1 MARGGGV
8 LAAAGEVAGNFK
20 MESSRRKRKSWELK
34 SDMHS
39 PVKYKK
45 GNTGVGQPALWSED
59 ETFAHGGPL
68 SPQNVSSAS
77 ACFTQPEHMCLET
90 TRLAPT
96 SEPTHKEE
104 SCVFS
109 LSSTNNH
116 TKLWKPFRQNSQK
129 HQYPE
134 KTENP
139 ERACQDK
146 PSTLTFSVKRDITL
160 PPRRSKE
167 TNRSP
172 EEASK
177 IIYLR
182 ALSAAFGTDIHK
194 KIGKQRILSDSRK
207 KILLLK
213 LGDAGSSEWS
223 SHSFLQG
230 RPPEP
235 EIEES
240 EEKTL
245 SCIAFSETDCE
256 DKAMVKGGNRRFI
269 VLKKDEPTEAD
280 LSNAEDVVKAVTS
293 QEEDSAAADEL
304 EKPIFHDPL
313 SLLEYAAHPPSSPC
327 HTERDS
333 CRIDQLHFG
342 SALFNPE
349 SDLNHNGV
357 VAKPDRFFEPFTAP
371 VYTQVSP
378 LRFFKSCSE
387 PLDST
392 GSKPIKY
399 SGTEDVY
406 CTEALHV
413 FPDKSSRQVSMGA
426 KQGDSFDFANKKLVQ
441 SGFIDTHCHLDMLYR
456 KLNFKG
462 TFARFRNLHE
472 NSFPAEFEGCITDF
486 CNPGIM
492 SMQPLWEDLLGEDK
506 VWGAFGCHPHFA
518 RYYTDA
524 QERIILNAMRHPKAV
539 AFGEIGLDYSYKC
552 TTEVSR
558 QKQVFERQ
566 LRLAVAIRRPLV
578 VHCRGADED
587 LFDIMKKMVP
597 RDYKIH
603 RHCFTDSYEVIE
615 PFLKEFPNM
624 SVGFT
629 AVLTYPTAVKPKEAV
644 RKIPLDR
651 IVVETD
657 APYFRPQQVLKSV
670 CKFSHPGLA
679 IYTVKEISILKAQR
693 LSEVLYTLR
702 QNTDN
707 LYGL

>member
-1 MARGGGV
+1 
-8 LAAAGEVAGNFK
+8 
-20 MESSRRKRKSWELK
+20 
-34 SDMHS
+34 
-39 PVKYKK
+39 
-45 GNTGVGQPALWSED
+45 
-59 ETFAHGGPL
+59 
-68 SPQNVSSAS
+68 
-77 ACFTQPEHMCLET
+77 
-90 TRLAPT
+90 
-96 SEPTHKEE
+96 
-104 SCVFS
+104 
-109 LSSTNNH
+109 
-116 TKLWKPFRQNSQK
+116 
-129 HQYPE
+129 
-134 KTENP
+134 
-139 ERACQDK
+139 
-146 PSTLTFSVKRDITL
+146 
-160 PPRRSKE
+160 
-167 TNRSP
+167 
-172 EEASK
+172 
-177 IIYLR
+177 
-182 ALSAAFGTDIHK
+182 
-194 KIGKQRILSDSRK
+194 
-207 KILLLK
+207 
-213 LGDAGSSEWS
+213 
-223 SHSFLQG
+223 
-230 RPPEP
+230 
-235 EIEES
+235 
-240 EEKTL
+240 
-245 SCIAFSETDCE
+245 
-256 DKAMVKGGNRRFI
+256 
-269 VLKKDEPTEAD
+269 
-280 LSNAEDVVKAVTS
+280 
-293 QEEDSAAADEL
+293 
-304 EKPIFHDPL
+304 
-313 SLLEYAAHPPSSPC
+313 
-327 HTERDS
+327 
-333 CRIDQLHFG
+333 
-342 SALFNPE
+342 
-349 SDLNHNGV
+349 
-357 VAKPDRFFEPFTAP
+357 
-371 VYTQVSP
+371 
-378 LRFFKSCSE
+378 
-387 PLDST
+387 
-392 GSKPIKY
+392 
-399 SGTEDVY
+399 
-406 CTEALHV
+406 
-413 FPDKSSRQVSMGA
+413 PDKSSRQVSMGA